1 MTDEQVAFGSELQRE
16 RERRK
21 ISLVSVADITKI
33 NQSLL
38 AALERGDATRWPS
51 GIYRRAFFREYAAT
65 IGVSTE
71 SIVTEF
77 ARLFP
82 DGGATGPHSRERL
95 DAKSHPRLTLAPRRL
110 WSRLSLSRRAC
121 GAAETLGPDS
131 RERLDV
137 ASNLRLTLAPGRHWS
152 RRSLW
157 LRACGALLD
166 WSAVFAATVAVETL
180 APVDRWAAVS
190 MTALIYYSVASV
202 CLGYSPGLWLLN
214 TALVRRTR
222 LPRSLF
228 HLVSAPHQSTQALV
242 EHSVKGFPDPFSS
255 R

>member
-1 MTDEQVAFGSELQRE
+1 MAVWYRGIFGLSMTDEQVAFGSELRRARE
-16 RERRK
+16 QRK

-38 AALERGDATRWPS
+38 AALERGDATKWPS

-65 IGVSTE
+65 IGLPTE

-82 DGGATGPHSRERL
+82 EGGAT
-95 DAKSHPRLTLAPRRL
+95 
-110 WSRLSLSRRAC
+110 
-121 GAAETLGPDS
+121 GPDS
-131 RERLDV
+131 RERLDA
-137 ASNLRLTLAPGRHWS
+137 ASHLRLTLAPERRWS
-152 RRSLW
+152 MRSLS

-166 WSAVFAATVAVETL
+166 GSAVFAATLAAEAL
-180 APVDRWAAVS
+180 APVDRWAAVG

-214 TALVRRTR
+214 TVLIRRAR

-228 HLVSAPHQSTQALV
+228 HLVSAPHQSTPALV
-242 EHSVKGFPDPFSS
+242 EDI